1 MGLVNCKGWS
11 VHTCLPRPSCIPSS
25 FIFPLSSF
33 LRTQNRLWTILYVPF
48 YLPPSSLSHSL
59 PYSSLIPPFTIPP
72 SPSSSFHRLF
82 LILPFPLSSP
92 PPPPCPPF
100 LSSSHSHPLFPPP
113 TEPNHLSLGVQH
125 GESFPASGPLQ
136 SLRECH
142 HHPDHRAGH
151 ASLVLLLPLEL
162 QTVRTGK
169 LMASH
174 QSTSARFITN

>member
-1 MGLVNCKGWS
+1 MGIVSNALMQVSGLIPRPSSGLRVGLVNCKGWS
-11 VHTCLPRPSCIPSS
+11 VCTCLPRPSFIPSS
-25 FIFPLSSF
+25 FILPLSSF
-33 LRTQNRLWTILYVPF
+33 LGTQNRLWTILYVLF
-48 YLPPSSLSHSL
+48 SLPPSSLSPSL

-92 PPPPCPPF
+92 PPLLPF
-100 LSSSHSHPLFPPP
+100 LSLFPPP

-142 HHPDHRAGH
+142 HHPSHRAGH

-162 QTVRTGK
+162 
-169 LMASH
+169 
-174 QSTSARFITN
+174 